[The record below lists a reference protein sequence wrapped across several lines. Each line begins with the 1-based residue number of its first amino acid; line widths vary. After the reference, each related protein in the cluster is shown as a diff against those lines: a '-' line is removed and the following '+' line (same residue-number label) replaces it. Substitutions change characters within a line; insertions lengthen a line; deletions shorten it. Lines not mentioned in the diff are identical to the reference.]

1 MVFFITRIL
10 KYFLLITILMSFF
23 FCNKNNN
30 NEQKLNGS
38 VYIKKIKSLDSEIPR
53 NCDTFSEKINI
64 PSSISGNKN
73 LMDGE
78 IFDYCIPF
86 QNNIEFSKESKA
98 GLSLGYI
105 DNLPMVFLNGKI
117 IYTYNPNSPDHI
129 FYYEK
134 ELFLE
139 IDSNLITKDNIL
151 IIRIVPTFKRE
162 NGMGIYGGNIRLSNI
177 NNLIQWNTIYKMYN
191 FGKVVLYF
199 GTSLLYLTLFLGRNK
214 EKSFLFFGIF
224 LFIVGIYFS
233 SKLEIKFDIGI
244 NLFQIKKIEY
254 LSLVFLL
261 PSLNL
266 FLLSILQKSL
276 FHWMTVYS
284 FFVVLIFSILFMFIK
299 DLKTIDEIN
308 HIYHVPFILL
318 SLSFSILVV
327 LNEIRSKNIRAF
339 PIFVILIIPFLLS
352 IFNILNSAFL
362 IIPSVMNFTLGG
374 DSIFILVV
382 SMTIYVARGFYKLQS
397 NLDLTIKK
405 EESLRKTFQLYVPP
419 KDLEKILKSY
429 DNKSG
434 LSEIGEVQKTI
445 ILFCDIREFTTL
457 SEKMTPNEV
466 VSFLNS
472 YFTLFNSIIIEKGGV
487 IDKLI
492 GDCIMARFDDNL
504 EKEAIETAL
513 LLQAHIKRFNSERK
527 KNRQKPIS
535 HGVGVSMGEVVVGNI
550 GSVNKMDYTVIG
562 DAVNIASRLES
573 LTKFYGVDIIVTE
586 NLYRST
592 KPFFY
597 FREID
602 KIRVKGKKKTSRI
615 YQPISPK

>member
-1 MVFFITRIL
+1 
-10 KYFLLITILMSFF
+10 MSFL
-23 FCNKNNN
+23 FCNKQIN
-30 NEQKLNGS
+30 NEQKLNGT
-38 VYIKKIKSLDSEIPR
+38 VFIKKVQSLESEIPT
-53 NCDTFSEKINI
+53 NCDTFIEKINI

-86 QNNIEFSKESKA
+86 LSEIQFSNDSKA

-105 DNLPMVFLNGKI
+105 DNLPMAYLNGKL
-117 IYTYNPNSPDHI
+117 IYSYNPNSPDHI

-134 ELFLE
+134 ELFFE
-139 IDSNLITKDNIL
+139 IDSNLIKKNNIL
-151 IIRIVPTFKRE
+151 IVRIVPIFRRE
-162 NGMGIYGGNIRLSNI
+162 NGMGMYGGNIRLSNI
-177 NNLIQWNTIYKMYN
+177 NNLIQWSTSYKMYN

-199 GTSLLYLTLFLGRNK
+199 GASLLYFTLFLGRKK
-214 EKSFLFFGIF
+214 EKSFLLFGIF

-276 FHWMTVYS
+276 FHWITAYS
-284 FFVVLIFSILFMFIK
+284 LFVVLVFSFVFIYIK
-299 DLKTIDEIN
+299 DLKAIDEIN

-327 LNEIRSKNIRAF
+327 LNDIRAKNVRAF
-339 PIFVILIIPFLLS
+339 PILVILIIPFILS

-362 IIPSVMNFTLGG
+362 IFPSVMNFTLGG

-513 LLQAHIKRFNSERK
+513 LLQAHIKRFNSDRK

-562 DAVNIASRLES
+562 DAVNLASRLES
-573 LTKFYGVDIIVTE
+573 LTKYYGVDIIVTE
-586 NLYRST
+586 NLYRSN

-615 YQPISPK
+615 YQPISHK